1 MVSDPSVAE
10 PDIERGFDRV
20 ASLAVVVGLIAA
32 VIAAA
37 AIWLML
43 ASPTTVASAIEDGE
57 ISPLV
62 RQLAEVLY
70 DAIARLLDYL

>member
-1 MVSDPSVAE
+1 MSDPSVAE

-20 ASLAVVVGLIAA
+20 ASLAVVVALIAA

-43 ASPTTVASAIEDGE
+43 ASPATVASAIEDGE

>member
-1 MVSDPSVAE
+1 
-10 PDIERGFDRV
+10 
-20 ASLAVVVGLIAA
+20 